1 MVKFVNNGVLAL
13 KDLDCSD
20 NIALFVRS
28 FYTKLL
34 ADEQLSPIFHDV
46 AKIDL
51 EQHIPRICSY
61 WEKLLLGD
69 KSYQRHTMNIHR
81 EVDNQQ
87 AFTAHDFERWL
98 QHFTATAGSEFAGP
112 KSERAIVVA
121 TTIAKNMQI
130 ALEKTR

>member
-1 MVKFVNNGVLAL
+1 MVKLLNNRLLAL
-13 KDLDCSD
+13 KDLDCKD

-34 ADEQLSPIFHDV
+34 ADDQLSPIFHDV

-81 EVDNQQ
+81 EIDNQQ
-87 AFTAHDFERWL
+87 AFTAHDFELWL
-98 QHFTATAGSEFAGP
+98 QHFTNTARFEFSGP
-112 KSERAIVVA
+112 KSERAVVVA
-121 TTIAKNMQI
+121 STIAKNMQI
-130 ALEKTR
+130 ALDKSH